1 MKKWTAAAIE
11 ELKIGETA
19 HGWTGLWRDGG
30 RLGDGQIA
38 GHLTWDKPEE
48 GGNSGN
54 DNDNDND
61 NGNSDTD
68 LNS

>member
-19 HGWTGLWRDGG
+19 YGWTGFWRDGG
-30 RLGDGQIA
+30 RLGDGQIS

-48 GGNSGN
+48 GGN
-54 DNDNDND
+54 
-61 NGNSDTD
+61 NGSEETEEDTD
-68 LNS
+68 ANS